1 MTKRG
6 RVLRDTNAGPGLLT
20 VGGKQY
26 SFLLEGMWRSEVPPR
41 PGMTVDVN
49 FDSDGAPAEVFAV
62 SESQIAKEQAKRAFS
77 GALRHGEALG
87 GAVTGGIGASVGRGL
102 KRRLGPLT
110 IAAEVLLLLAFFV
123 LPDLRVGGFVSP
135 ALSGWDAIGLSPQT
149 QMTNDR
155 GFLSLLAIICLLAP
169 LATPFLK
176 QTWARWLNAAPVAFL
191 LLACIVLGRQL
202 QSATAAA
209 GNMGEELGGAAGR
222 ELAGQFGPTYSFA
235 SGAYLALLCAI
246 YLLTRAFKG
255 Q

>member
-6 RVLRDTNAGPGLLT
+6 RVLRDTNIGPGLLT
-20 VGGKQY
+20 VEGKQY
-26 SFLLEGMWRSEVPPR
+26 SFLLEGMWRSEVSPR

-62 SESQIAKEQAKRAFS
+62 SESQIAKEQAQRAFS

-87 GAVTGGIGASVGRGL
+87 GAVTGAIGASVAGGL

-110 IAAEVLLLLAFFV
+110 IAAEVILLLAFFV
-123 LPDLRVGGFVSP
+123 LPDLRVGGFVSR
-135 ALSGWDAIGLSPQT
+135 ALSGWDAIGLGPQT

-155 GFLSLLAIICLLAP
+155 GFLSLLAIVCLLAP
-169 LATPFLK
+169 LAIPFLK

-191 LLACIVLGRQL
+191 LVACIVVDSQMH
-202 QSATAAA
+202 SAASAA

-222 ELAGQFGPTYSFA
+222 EMAGQFGLTYSLA
-235 SGAYLALLCAI
+235 VGAYLALICAI

-255 Q
+255 K